1 MQRTVSGTS
10 LNSGMHCAKCPSC
23 GAALVV
29 RTGALQVSFNRHDVM
44 NILLIEDDPKV
55 ALYVTEGL
63 AKHGYS
69 VRWAATGTEAL
80 YQART
85 GRYGMLIVDRM
96 LPNLD
101 GLSVVTMLRD
111 EGAVVPM
118 LMLTTMDGL
127 NDRVEGLNAGADDY
141 LTKPFALSELLA
153 RLNALIRRTQRLGG
167 GQTKLRVGA
176 LELDLL
182 ERTVTRE
189 GRAVDLQNQEF
200 KLLEYLTQNAGR
212 IVTRAMLLEHI
223 WDVSFDPGTNVVESH
238 ISRLRS
244 KVDRGYSREM
254 IRTVRGAGYVLDAD

>member
-1 MQRTVSGTS
+1 LR
-10 LNSGMHCAKCPSC
+10 
-23 GAALVV
+23 
-29 RTGALQVSFNRHDVM
+29 VSFDRHDAM
-44 NILLIEDDPKV
+44 NILLIEDDPKT

-63 AKHGYS
+63 AKHGYG

-85 GRYGMLIVDRM
+85 GHYDMLIVDRM

-127 NDRVEGLNAGADDY
+127 TDRVEGLNAGADDY

-167 GQTKLRVGA
+167 RAQTKLRVGA

-200 KLLEYLTQNAGR
+200 KLLEYLIQNAGR

-223 WDVSFDPGTNVVESH
+223 WDVTFNPGTNVVESH